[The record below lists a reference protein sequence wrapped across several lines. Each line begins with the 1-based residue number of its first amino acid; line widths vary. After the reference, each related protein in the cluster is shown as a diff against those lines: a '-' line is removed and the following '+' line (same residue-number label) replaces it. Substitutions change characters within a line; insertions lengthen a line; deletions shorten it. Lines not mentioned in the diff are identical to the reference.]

1 MFATDKN
8 FIGRKIKYFR
18 KKRNITQSKLAELVD
33 LSEKHISKIESGT
46 HQPSISAFFNIIQAL
61 NIGLEEFG
69 LSLKTTPNPVRDE
82 IYKHINDSTDYELNI
97 ILPLIKCLKE
107 NLKTK

>member
-1 MFATDKN
+1 MFTFDKN

-18 KKRNITQSKLAELVD
+18 KKRNITQNKLAELVD

-46 HQPSISAFFNIIQAL
+46 HQPSITAFFNIVKVL
-61 NIGLEEFG
+61 DIGLEEFG
-69 LSLKTTPNPVRDE
+69 LPLKTTANSVRDE
-82 IYKHINDSTDYELNI
+82 IYKCINDSTDDELNI